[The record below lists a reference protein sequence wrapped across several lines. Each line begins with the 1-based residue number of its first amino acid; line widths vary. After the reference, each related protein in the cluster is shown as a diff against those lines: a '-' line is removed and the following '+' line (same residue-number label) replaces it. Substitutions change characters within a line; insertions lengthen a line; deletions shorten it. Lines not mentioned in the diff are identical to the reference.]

1 MKNIILILF
10 LIIISPPSYGI
21 DLFECPESYAET
33 LDSAATK
40 ELYKKIAY
48 YAYQHRKKRE
58 YIASSYE
65 ILSKI
70 RTVGG
75 DTMIGVS
82 STIRSTSNVQ
92 LLQMGVLE
100 ANILS
105 ISNKVDLALLES
117 ILYTDIKKEIH
128 EQFSSKN
135 RGR

>member
-1 MKNIILILF
+1 MKIIILILF
-10 LIIISPPSYGI
+10 LALSSFSSA
-21 DLFECPESYAET
+21 FECPEKYAEK
-33 LDSAATK
+33 LDSVATR

-48 YAYQHRKKRE
+48 YAYLHRKKRE
-58 YIASSYE
+58 YIAASYE

-105 ISNKVDLALLES
+105 ISNKVNLGLLES

-135 RGR
+135 QGR